1 MLSGPP
7 VTSTARADQLL
18 ERFLSGS
25 PRQRR
30 SLVES
35 IEQRRDDLLPLIPDQ
50 LDRLDAT
57 GDDWA
62 AGLLV
67 QLLLLAAGPASEGE
81 AGEGEAF
88 LARYPDGWL
97 AVSSAAGLD
106 YAPLQRH
113 LMLQQ
118 FEDADRLT
126 STMLRQLAGSG
137 AEQRGY
143 VFFSEVAAIL
153 CFISALGHMPIAD
166 VTAIAQIA
174 PLVVLLGMWLFFG
187 ERVGGL
193 RLGLAG
199 LGITGALLVAQPGGE
214 TASPF
219 AILGFFTAV
228 GAAGRDI
235 LSRKVPARTPA
246 LVVTFSTLLIV
257 MLGAVLMSIL
267 FETQVQPT
275 FRHGWLMF
283 IAGFFLMCG
292 HALVF
297 MAYRVAPARVVAPFN
312 YSFMIWAGLSG
323 LLVFGDVPNGLALAG
338 MGLILAA
345 GLAVVLLEGRTR
357 QGETVPVKG

>member
-1 MLSGPP
+1 MKLALSDAPP
-7 VTSTARADQLL
+7 FQVLVMRGIAALL
-18 ERFLSGS
+18 WCLPVILAMGLIRELPKAFNPWVVL
-25 PRQRR
+25 R
-30 SLVES
+30 SL
-35 IEQRRDDLLPLIPDQ
+35 
-50 LDRLDAT
+50 
-57 GDDWA
+57 
-62 AGLLV
+62 
-67 QLLLLAAGPASEGE
+67 
-81 AGEGEAF
+81 
-88 LARYPDGWL
+88 
-97 AVSSAAGLD
+97 
-106 YAPLQRH
+106 
-113 LMLQQ
+113 
-118 FEDADRLT
+118 
-126 STMLRQLAGSG
+126 
-137 AEQRGY
+137 
-143 VFFSEVAAIL
+143 SEVAAIL

-193 RLGLAG
+193 RLGLVG

-357 QGETVPVKG
+357 QGETVPAKG